1 MSIYI
6 VLSVLDMLAGFL
18 ILIRNDFGFVLF
30 GFGLFLLIK
39 GAYSFFTAVS
49 SGYWLDWMGAVDML
63 AGICLML
70 IYVGFGPAA
79 FLTVGGIVIAK
90 GAYSLVRSALAVK

>member
-1 MSIYI
+1 MSIFI

-18 ILIRNDFGFVLF
+18 ILIRKDFGFAIF
-30 GFGLFLLIK
+30 GFGLFMLIK

-49 SGYWLDWMGAVDML
+49 SGYWLDWMGAVDMI

-70 IYVGFGPAA
+70 IYAGFTPTAL
-79 FLTVGGIVIAK
+79 LTIGGIVIAK
-90 GAYSLVRSALAVK
+90 GAYSLVRSAIAVR

>member
-1 MSIYI
+1 MSIYTI
-6 VLSVLDMLAGFL
+6 LSVLDLLAGFL
-18 ILIRNDFGFVLF
+18 IIIRKDFGFVVL
-30 GFGLFLLIK
+30 GFGLFMLIK

-79 FLTVGGIVIAK
+79 LVTIGGIVIAK
-90 GAYSLVRSALAVK
+90 GAYSLVRSAIATT

>member
-1 MSIYI
+1 MSIYL
-6 VLSVLDMLAGFL
+6 VLSIIDMLAGFL
-18 ILIRNDFGFVLF
+18 ILIRHRFGLWLILF
-30 GFGLFLLIK
+30 GIFMLIK

-79 FLTVGGIVIAK
+79 LITIGGIVIAK
-90 GAYSLVRSALAVK
+90 AAYSLVRSALAMT